1 MPSIPSSFPVQETLG
16 GRADE
21 AVSVLR
27 NGGVAA
33 IPTDTVYGLAAAY
46 DDDVAVDRVFRIKN
60 RPSGLAVPLLL
71 DDASSV
77 ERYVSDIPESFW
89 AVAETFWPGP
99 LTIVLRKSPLVS
111 NKLTAGRDTVGLRVP
126 DHLLARHISKSL
138 DRAITGTSAN
148 LSGSPSLTTARAVI
162 EQLGHLVDLVIDG
175 GDASGTT
182 ASTVLDLSGESPAI
196 LREGGITLDDIV
208 RAIRNRSSQVQN
220 RAQTW

>member
-1 MPSIPSSFPVQETLG
+1 MPSISSSFPVQETLG
-16 GRADE
+16 GRVDE
-21 AVSVLR
+21 AVRVLR

-46 DDDVAVDRVFRIKN
+46 DDDEAVDRIFRIKS

-71 DDASSV
+71 DDARSV
-77 ERYVSDIPESFW
+77 ERYVKDVPESFW

-111 NKLTAGRDTVGLRVP
+111 DKLTAGRDTVGLRVP
-126 DHLLARHISKSL
+126 DHQLARHISKSL

-175 GDASGTT
+175 GNASGTT
-182 ASTVLDLSGESPAI
+182 ASTVLDLSGESPTI
-196 LREGGITLDDIV
+196 LREGSITLDDIV
-208 RAIRNRSSQVQN
+208 RAIRDRSSQAQN
-220 RAQTW
+220 RA